1 MQEIEE
7 IGCSRVRV
15 SQINEAVYL
24 D

>member
-7 IGCSRVRV
+7 VGYSRVRV